1 MQNFKSFLSVVTV
14 SYMAIFLFSC
24 SKDPEKVKSA
34 TKTPEQAQV
43 QSRENSP
50 SLFGNDHVV
59 PAYVAK
65 SVAEKINLTVSEV
78 MRVGASTS
86 VRTVDSLFTIS
97 DSLGTP
103 VMYIANYADDGYVV
117 ISADDRHEPICA
129 LTEQGRYEVAEVPSM
144 LLEWFDITFE
154 NILLLRSGVINS
166 TQFADGEWV
175 RVIKN
180 IGEEEYLV
188 VEDCCPECPNYPEC
202 LTHPTIGCGE
212 PDIHCDGGGGDPCAP
227 YTTTIKGPLMTTRWN
242 QGCTYNEQ
250 CPDRDC
256 DDVCFSNENAWTGC
270 VATAMAQILRY
281 WAHPCSQA
289 YTYATMPNNSG
300 NSEAQRMMKDVGDAV
315 DMDYGCDGSGADGD
329 KTDNAFKDDFCFSS
343 ASRSNYNSGS
353 YQTVVQ
359 NIDANRPV
367 LLDGC
372 SKRKRVWG
380 FLWYTYS
387 DCHMWVCDGYERHQN
402 SCYSILK
409 FHMNWGWGPNGG
421 NGWFYYNTWNPGSFN
436 FQYAQ
441 EFTHNIHP

>member
-1 MQNFKSFLSVVTV
+1 
-14 SYMAIFLFSC
+14 
-24 SKDPEKVKSA
+24 
-34 TKTPEQAQV
+34 
-43 QSRENSP
+43 
-50 SLFGNDHVV
+50 
-59 PAYVAK
+59 
-65 SVAEKINLTVSEV
+65 
-78 MRVGASTS
+78 
-86 VRTVDSLFTIS
+86 
-97 DSLGTP
+97 
-103 VMYIANYADDGYVV
+103 
-117 ISADDRHEPICA
+117 
-129 LTEQGRYEVAEVPSM
+129 
-144 LLEWFDITFE
+144 
-154 NILLLRSGVINS
+154 
-166 TQFADGEWV
+166 
-175 RVIKN
+175 
-180 IGEEEYLV
+180 
-188 VEDCCPECPNYPEC
+188 
-202 LTHPTIGCGE
+202 
-212 PDIHCDGGGGDPCAP
+212 
-227 YTTTIKGPLMTTRWN
+227 
-242 QGCTYNEQ
+242 
-250 CPDRDC
+250 
-256 DDVCFSNENAWTGC
+256 
-270 VATAMAQILRY
+270 
-281 WAHPCSQA
+281 
-289 YTYATMPNNSG
+289 
-300 NSEAQRMMKDVGDAV
+300 MMKDVGDAV